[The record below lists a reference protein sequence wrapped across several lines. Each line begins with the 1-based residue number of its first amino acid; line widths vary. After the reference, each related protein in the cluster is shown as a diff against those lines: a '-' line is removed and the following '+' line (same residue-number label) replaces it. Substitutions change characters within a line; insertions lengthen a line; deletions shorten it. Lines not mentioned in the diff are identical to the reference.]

1 MSDQGAESKYDF
13 RAGQRRRVVQKALK
27 SSHRGEEAVVGE
39 DGGQGEVSSVHS
51 QTDGGHKGQVAQRQ
65 QVNCH
70 QLLAFRQCQHW
81 VCK

>member
-1 MSDQGAESKYDF
+1 MTKELKTNRISERDRDGELY
-13 RAGQRRRVVQKALK
+13 RK